1 MECFSG
7 LFSKLQTIFY
17 EWPNVQRLENHIS
30 QKYLRVTQSTTYVSP
45 HYVNDDR
52 KILISSKFFL
62 AFLMH
67 YFFLITSGL

>member
-52 KILISSKFFL
+52 KVLISSKIF
-62 AFLMH
+62 
-67 YFFLITSGL
+67 